1 LGRSGKCGPASIGKG
16 IEFRIRASLHLHAI
30 TAITVLRRGNRM
42 RRAFGQ
48 PPQAIRRITQSEE
61 RLLG

>member
-1 LGRSGKCGPASIGKG
+1 
-16 IEFRIRASLHLHAI
+16 LHAI